1 MCFYLIVKL
10 YAYLLYKLLKD
21 LETGP
26 PEGTRLKFTM
36 APRGGLNATVV
47 FVQKK
52 TSLLLEFSIAAEPD
66 NEYWWML
73 NTEDTEVTEVPT
85 CSSNNLHLYMIKDTS
100 CCTDPTREKCTSV
113 DGMKLKCLLKTGN

>member
-10 YAYLLYKLLKD
+10 YAYLLQEP
-21 LETGP
+21 LEDSETDP

-47 FVQKK
+47 FVQMK
-52 TSLLLEFSIAAEPD
+52 TSLLLEFSIAAEPE
-66 NEYWWML
+66 NEYF
-73 NTEDTEVTEVPT
+73 NVEDVE